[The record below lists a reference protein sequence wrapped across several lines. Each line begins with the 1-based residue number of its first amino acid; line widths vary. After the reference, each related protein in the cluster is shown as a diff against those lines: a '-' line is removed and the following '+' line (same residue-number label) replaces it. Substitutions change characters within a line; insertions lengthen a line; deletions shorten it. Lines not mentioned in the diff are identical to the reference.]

1 MRSQL
6 ARELQRSWL
15 GIELIRSP
23 IICGPKSGLWTLWP
37 RLSQIFSS
45 FPGLSDCSIPGCRE
59 YIIWS
64 HFCLYFY
71 SDRNSHHLTTGSRLS
86 SCLTGTSRFYALT
99 KSMESKIACV
109 ILIVIGF
116 CLFTLCLFLA
126 GCKIRLIESVIEAYT
141 RSSEEETKPK
151 TVFIEETA
159 I

>member
-1 MRSQL
+1 MVPRAGSEPFDPGSARFSLVSQFSPTVLSRAKQNGHTRRSHVCL
-6 ARELQRSWL
+6 
-15 GIELIRSP
+15 P
-23 IICGPKSGLWTLWP
+23 I
-37 RLSQIFSS
+37 
-45 FPGLSDCSIPGCRE
+45 
-59 YIIWS
+59 
-64 HFCLYFY
+64 Y
-71 SDRNSHHLTTGSRLS
+71 SDRNSHHHTTGSRLS